1 MALSKLGPRDIAPIA
16 TRALAN
22 FIDDNALGLAAG
34 VAFYAA
40 LSLAPLLL
48 LTLSFTALLGP
59 GLQMHLVAEL
69 TRLLGAQVGG
79 AVQGLIAGA
88 DASPTVGLFSSVVG
102 VGTVLVSA
110 TGAFAELQSAMN
122 RIWDVEPKPHQGL
135 RLVLRVRLLSLGVV
149 VSLGFLLVVSM
160 TASAALSTFVGV
172 LDDGSGRSF
181 WVIGELCL
189 SLLVFAA
196 MFALMF
202 KVLPDVTVQWRDV
215 VAGALVTAALFV
227 VGKVLI
233 GLYIGHSA
241 LASSYGA
248 AGSLVAILVWAYYS
262 AVIVFLGAEITQVW
276 AARRGAAIE
285 PSARARRVAHH
296 PGAGK
301 LEA

>member
-48 LTLSFTALLGP
+48 LTLSVTALLGP
-59 GLQMHLVAEL
+59 GLQTHLVAEL

-88 DASPTVGLFSSVVG
+88 DASPSMGLFSSVVG
-102 VGTVLVSA
+102 VGTVLISA

-160 TASAALSTFVGV
+160 TASAALSTFVGA
-172 LDDGSGRSF
+172 LGAGSGRSF

-202 KVLPDVTVQWRDV
+202 KVLPDATVRWRDV

>member
-1 MALSKLGPRDIAPIA
+1 MARSKLGPRDIAPIA
-16 TRALAN
+16 TRALSD

-48 LTLSFTALLGP
+48 LTLSITARLGP
-59 GLQMHLVAEL
+59 GLQTHLVGEL
-69 TRLLGAQVGG
+69 TRLFGPQVGE

-88 DASPTVGLFSSVVG
+88 EASPGAGLLSTLVG

-135 RLVLRVRLLSLGVV
+135 RLVLRVRLLSLGLV

-160 TASAALSTFVGV
+160 AASAALSTV
-172 LDDGSGRSF
+172 LGLLGDGSSRSF
-181 WVIGELCL
+181 WVLGELGL
-189 SLLVFAA
+189 SLVVFAS

-202 KVLPDVTVQWRDV
+202 KVLPDATVQWRDV

-276 AARRGAAIE
+276 AARRGAAIV

-296 PGAGK
+296 PGGGK
-301 LEA
+301 LGS

>member
-1 MALSKLGPRDIAPIA
+1 LIAAAL
-16 TRALAN
+16 T
-22 FIDDNALGLAAG
+22 IDDNALGLAAG

-48 LTLSFTALLGP
+48 LTLSVTALLGP
-59 GLQMHLVAEL
+59 GLQIHLVAEL
-69 TRLLGAQVGG
+69 TRLLGAQVGS

-88 DASPTVGLFSSVVG
+88 EASPTVGLFSSVVG

-160 TASAALSTFVGV
+160 TASAALSTFVGA

-301 LEA
+301 LQR